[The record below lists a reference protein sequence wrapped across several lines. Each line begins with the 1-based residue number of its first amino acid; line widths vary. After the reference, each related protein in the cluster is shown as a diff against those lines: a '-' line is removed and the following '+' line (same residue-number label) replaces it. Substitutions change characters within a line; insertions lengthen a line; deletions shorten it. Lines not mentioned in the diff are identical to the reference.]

1 MELIGSE
8 EILSERMFMILISFE
23 KRVFFE
29 KFGIFLKIIEWFW
42 ILKM

>member
-8 EILSERMFMILISFE
+8 KKLSERMFMILISFE

-29 KFGIFLKIIEWFW
+29 KFFENY
-42 ILKM
+42 